1 MPRVTQQH
9 RDERREQILAAARRC
24 FLRSGFHGTSMQ
36 DLFAEANLSS
46 GAVYGYFASKDDV
59 IVAIAEENMREI
71 VAMIQAVAADDPDRS
86 VGAIMSD
93 IFGIVRTKHAEDG
106 LGGLALLVWAEALT
120 NQELRHKLTTLLT
133 QLRADLSKAIR
144 DRQRSGAI
152 TSDAKADAIA
162 GLLISTVPGYIVQ
175 LSLIGPAAA
184 KNIPAAA
191 LALWP

>member
-36 DLFAEANLSS
+36 DLFAEAQLSS

-71 VAMIQAVAADDPDRS
+71 VAMIEAVAADAPERS
-86 VGAIMSD
+86 VGAVMAD
-93 IFGIVRTKHAEDG
+93 IFDLVQNKHAEDG
-106 LGGLALLVWAEALT
+106 LGGLALLVWAEALR
-120 NQELRHKLTTLLT
+120 NRELRDKLTTLLT
-133 QLRADLSKAIR
+133 KLRADLTKVIR
-144 DRQRSGAI
+144 DRQRSGHI
-152 TSDAKADAIA
+152 THEAKADAIA
-162 GLLISTVPGYIVQ
+162 GLLISTVPGYIIQ
-175 LSLIGPAAA
+175 LALVGPAAA
-184 KNIPAAA
+184 KNIPSAA